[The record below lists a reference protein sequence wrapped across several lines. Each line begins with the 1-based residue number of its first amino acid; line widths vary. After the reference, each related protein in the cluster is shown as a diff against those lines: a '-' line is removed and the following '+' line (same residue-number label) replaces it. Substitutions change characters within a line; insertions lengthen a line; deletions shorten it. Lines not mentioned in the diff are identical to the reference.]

1 MLLMFPQK
9 WLDPLTGHGCNP
21 IERFDGDGAMK
32 LAIRIRVVGYI
43 SLVLCLGLACVVFG
57 RDVYGQDNGAMRKRF
72 TNEDVIGMV
81 NLGLPEDVIIAK
93 IRAMSAAG
101 GDAISFDTG
110 VEGLKT
116 LKAGNVPDS
125 VIKAMINPGAPVA
138 TVVAASTSAPMTV
151 DPNMPPPEIG
161 VYWKDR
167 ANFVL
172 VQGQALTNTK
182 AGGKAGSI
190 FTNGMRNQHWDA
202 YLEGPTS
209 KNVVRERHPSF
220 YLYVPDGADAADYVL
235 IKLNKKGDRREFQ
248 VGSFGGV
255 TGGKSGVKKDKEVGF
270 KADHVGI
277 RTYRVTL
284 EADLKPGEYAFFM
297 GTGQSATMSGARGGN
312 RSGGVAA
319 GRIYDFSILE

>member
-1 MLLMFPQK
+1 
-9 WLDPLTGHGCNP
+9 
-21 IERFDGDGAMK
+21 MK
-32 LAIRIRVVGYI
+32 LGNRIYAARFIG
-43 SLVLCLGLACVVFG
+43 LVLALGFG
-57 RDVYGQDNGAMRKRF
+57 LVCAAFGQDSGAIKKRF
-72 TNEDVIGMV
+72 TNEDVIGMAQ
-81 NLGLPEDVIIAK
+81 LGLTDDVIIAK

-116 LKAGNVPDS
+116 LKAGGVPDS
-125 VIKAMINPGAPVA
+125 VIKAMINPSA
-138 TVVAASTSAPMTV
+138 TGPMVVAASSTTPMTV
-151 DPNMPPPEIG
+151 DPNLPPPEIG

-172 VQGQALTNTK
+172 LQGQALTNTK
-182 AGGKAGSI
+182 AGGKAGSL

-202 YLEGPTS
+202 TIEGATS
-209 KNVVRERHPSF
+209 KNVVRERHPAF
-220 YLYVPDGADAADYVL
+220 YLYVPDGSDAADYVL

-248 VGSFGGV
+248 VGSFGGI
-255 TGGKSGVKKDKEVGF
+255 TGGKSGVKKDKELGF

-284 EADLKPGEYAFFM
+284 ETDLKQGEYAFFM

-312 RSGGVAA
+312 RSGGTTA